1 MHTPIDSRFRGE
13 YGTLSVKYGSPH
25 SVPRLLYFV
34 RCRTYTGS
42 ILGSGKPMRICSL
55 LPSATEMV
63 YALGLGEN
71 LVGVSYACDYPDGAA
86 SLPVVSHSLRNIKH
100 LDSGEIDA
108 LVQQARAN
116 NNPMYWID
124 EELLA
129 RLRPDLIITQELCE
143 VCAIASGSVFETA
156 AKVLDYQPEVLTIRP
171 TGVGDILQNITN
183 LAAAAGVPER
193 GRELRGS
200 LEARIGHVT
209 DGVPTDAER
218 PRVVCLDWLDPL
230 RNTGQWLPEI
240 SEMAGGEEGL
250 AIPQGQ
256 SRELS
261 WDEVRDY
268 APEYLMIMPCAFGP
282 ERSWQEAKDK
292 LTVLPGWDDLPAVRN
307 ERAFVFDGRVPSR
320 HGPRIVDV
328 LEGIAEV
335 LHPEQFTGLA
345 PPGIFDPQPFR

>member
-1 MHTPIDSRFRGE
+1 
-13 YGTLSVKYGSPH
+13 
-25 SVPRLLYFV
+25 
-34 RCRTYTGS
+34 
-42 ILGSGKPMRICSL
+42 MRICSL

-63 YALGLGEN
+63 FALGLGDD
-71 LVGVSYACDYPDGAA
+71 LVGVSYACDYPEEAA
-86 SLPVVSHSLRNIKH
+86 ARPVVSHSLRNIKH

-124 EELLA
+124 EELLSN
-129 RLRPDLIITQELCE
+129 LRPDLIITQELCE

-156 AKVLDYQPEVLTIRP
+156 AKVLDYQPEILSIRP
-171 TGVGDILQNITN
+171 SGVDDILQNVTN
-183 LAAAAGVPER
+183 LANAAGVPER
-193 GRELRGS
+193 GQKLRGS
-200 LEARIGHVT
+200 LEARIQRVA
-209 DGVPTDAER
+209 DGVPTGVER

-250 AIPQGQ
+250 AIPRGQ

-282 ERSWQEAKDK
+282 ERSWQEARDK
-292 LTVLPGWDDLPAVRN
+292 LTVLPGWDDLPAVRH
-307 ERAFVFDGRVPSR
+307 ERAFVFDGRIPSR
-320 HGPRIVDV
+320 HGPRVVDV

-335 LHPEQFTGLA
+335 LHPVEFGGLA
-345 PPGIFDPQPFR
+345 PAGIYDPQPFR

>member
-1 MHTPIDSRFRGE
+1 
-13 YGTLSVKYGSPH
+13 
-25 SVPRLLYFV
+25 
-34 RCRTYTGS
+34 
-42 ILGSGKPMRICSL
+42 MRICSL

-63 YALGLGEN
+63 FALGLGDD
-71 LVGVSYACDYPDGAA
+71 LVGVSYACDYPDEA
-86 SLPVVSHSLRNIKH
+86 SARPVVSHSLRNIKH

-156 AKVLDYQPEVLTIRP
+156 AKVLDYQPEILTIRP
-171 TGVGDILQNITN
+171 SGLDDILQNITN
-183 LAAAAGVPER
+183 LAKAAGAPER
-193 GRELRGS
+193 GEQFRES
-200 LEARIGHVT
+200 LESRIDHVAE
-209 DGVPTDAER
+209 GVPDSVNR

-240 SEMAGGEEGL
+240 SELAGGEEGL
-250 AIPQGQ
+250 ATPRGH

-261 WDEVRDY
+261 WQEVLDY
-268 APEYLMIMPCAFGP
+268 SPEYLMIMPCAFGP
-282 ERSWQEAKDK
+282 ERSRQEARDK
-292 LTVLPGWDDLPAVRN
+292 LTCLPGWETLPAVKDG
-307 ERAFVFDGRVPSR
+307 RAFVFDGRVPSR
-320 HGPRIVDV
+320 HGPRVVDV
-328 LEGIAEV
+328 LEGLAEV

-345 PPGIFDPQPFR
+345 PEGIFDPEPFR

>member
-1 MHTPIDSRFRGE
+1 
-13 YGTLSVKYGSPH
+13 
-25 SVPRLLYFV
+25 
-34 RCRTYTGS
+34 
-42 ILGSGKPMRICSL
+42 MRICSL

-63 YALGLGEN
+63 YALGLGDN
-71 LVGVSYACDYPDGAA
+71 LVGVSYACDYPDEAA
-86 SLPVVSHSLRNIKH
+86 SRPVVSHSLRNVKH

-116 NNPMYWID
+116 SNPMYWID

-129 RLRPDLIITQELCE
+129 NLRPDLIITQELCE

-156 AKVLDYQPEVLTIRP
+156 AKVLDYQPEILTIRP
-171 TGVGDILQNITN
+171 SGVDDILQNITN
-183 LAAAAGVPER
+183 LANAAGVTER
-193 GRELRGS
+193 GGELRES
-200 LEARIGHVT
+200 LEARINHVT
-209 DGVPTDAER
+209 DGVRRQAQDDGPGDGR

-250 AIPQGQ
+250 AVPRGK

-261 WDEVRDY
+261 WNEVREY

-282 ERSWQEAKDK
+282 ERSWQEARDK
-292 LTVLPGWDDLPAVRN
+292 LTVLPGWEDLPAVRN

-320 HGPRIVDV
+320 HGPRVVDV
-328 LEGIAEV
+328 LEGLAEV
-335 LHPEQFTGLA
+335 LHPEQFAGLA
-345 PPGIFDPQPFR
+345 PEGIFDPQPFR

>member
-1 MHTPIDSRFRGE
+1 
-13 YGTLSVKYGSPH
+13 
-25 SVPRLLYFV
+25 
-34 RCRTYTGS
+34 
-42 ILGSGKPMRICSL
+42 MRICSL

-63 YALGLGEN
+63 YALGLGEE
-71 LVGVSYACDYPDGAA
+71 LVGVSYACDYPADAA

-100 LDSGEIDA
+100 MDSGEIDA

-124 EELLA
+124 ENLLA
-129 RLRPDLIITQELCE
+129 DLRPDLIITQELCE

-156 AKVLDYQPEVLTIRP
+156 AKVLDYQPEILSIRP
-171 TGVGDILQNITN
+171 SGVKDILQNISN
-183 LAAAAGVPER
+183 LANAAGVPKHGR
-193 GRELRGS
+193 GLRGS
-200 LEARIGHVT
+200 LEARIQRVT
-209 DGVPTDAER
+209 DGVPNGADR

-250 AIPQGQ
+250 ATPRGH

-282 ERSWQEAKDK
+282 ERSMQEARDK
-292 LTVLPGWDDLPAVRN
+292 LTVLPGWDDLPAVR
-307 ERAFVFDGRVPSR
+307 EGRSFVFDGRIPSR
-320 HGPRIVDV
+320 HGPRVVDV
-328 LEGIAEV
+328 LEGLAEV
-335 LHPEQFTGLA
+335 LHPEEFAGLA
-345 PPGIFDPQPFR
+345 PAGIFDPQPFR

>member
-1 MHTPIDSRFRGE
+1 
-13 YGTLSVKYGSPH
+13 
-25 SVPRLLYFV
+25 
-34 RCRTYTGS
+34 
-42 ILGSGKPMRICSL
+42 MRICSL

-63 YALGLGEN
+63 YALGLGDD
-71 LVGVSYACDYPDGAA
+71 LVGVSYACDYPDEAA

-100 LDSGEIDA
+100 LDSGQIDA

-129 RLRPDLIITQELCE
+129 DLRPDLIITQELCE

-156 AKVLDYQPEVLTIRP
+156 AKVLDYQPEILTIRP
-171 TGVGDILQNITN
+171 SGVDDILQNVTN
-183 LAAAAGVPER
+183 LANAAGVPEQ

-200 LEARIGHVT
+200 LEARIRHVT
-209 DGVPTDAER
+209 DGVLRQAQDDRFDGRR

-250 AIPQGQ
+250 AVPRGQ

-261 WDEVRDY
+261 WEEVREY
-268 APEYLMIMPCAFGP
+268 SPEYLMIMPCAFGP
-282 ERSWQEAKDK
+282 ERSRQEARDK
-292 LTVLPGWDDLPAVRN
+292 LTALPGWAELPAVRN

-320 HGPRIVDV
+320 HGPRVVDV
-328 LEGIAEV
+328 LEGLAEV
-335 LHPEQFTGLA
+335 LHPDRFAGLA
-345 PPGIFDPQPFR
+345 PEGIYDPQPFS

>member
-1 MHTPIDSRFRGE
+1 
-13 YGTLSVKYGSPH
+13 
-25 SVPRLLYFV
+25 
-34 RCRTYTGS
+34 
-42 ILGSGKPMRICSL
+42 MRICSL

-63 YALGLGEN
+63 YALGLGEE
-71 LVGVSYACDYPDGAA
+71 LVGVSYACDYPADAA

-100 LDSGEIDA
+100 MDSGEIDA

-124 EELLA
+124 ENLLA
-129 RLRPDLIITQELCE
+129 DLRPDLIITQELCE

-156 AKVLDYQPEVLTIRP
+156 AKVLDYQPEILSIRP
-171 TGVGDILQNITN
+171 SGVKDILQNISN
-183 LAAAAGVPER
+183 LANAAGVPKH

-200 LEARIGHVT
+200 LEARIQRVT
-209 DGVPTDAER
+209 DGVPNGADR

-250 AIPQGQ
+250 ATPRGH

-282 ERSWQEAKDK
+282 ERSMQEARDK
-292 LTVLPGWDDLPAVRN
+292 LTVLPGWDDLPAVR
-307 ERAFVFDGRVPSR
+307 EGRSFVFDGRIPSR
-320 HGPRIVDV
+320 HGPRVVDV
-328 LEGIAEV
+328 LEGLAEV
-335 LHPEQFTGLA
+335 LHPEEFAGLA
-345 PPGIFDPQPFR
+345 PAGIFDPQPFR

>member
-1 MHTPIDSRFRGE
+1 
-13 YGTLSVKYGSPH
+13 
-25 SVPRLLYFV
+25 
-34 RCRTYTGS
+34 
-42 ILGSGKPMRICSL
+42 MRICSL
-55 LPSATEMV
+55 LPSATEIV
-63 YALGLGEN
+63 FALGLGDD
-71 LVGVSYACDYPDGAA
+71 LVGVSYACDYPEEAA
-86 SLPVVSHSLRNIKH
+86 SRPVVSHSLRNVKH

-156 AKVLDYQPEVLTIRP
+156 AKVLDYQPEILTIRP
-171 TGVGDILQNITN
+171 MGLDDILQNITN
-183 LAAAAGVPER
+183 VANAAGVPER
-193 GRELRGS
+193 GWELRQS
-200 LEARIGHVT
+200 LEARVKRVT
-209 DGVPTDAER
+209 GGVLRQAQDDGPGVKR

-250 AIPQGQ
+250 AIPRGH

-261 WDEVRDY
+261 WDEVREY

-282 ERSWQEAKDK
+282 ERSRQEAQDK
-292 LTVLPGWDDLPAVRN
+292 LTILPDWEDLPAVRDG
-307 ERAFVFDGRVPSR
+307 RAFVFDGRIPSR
-320 HGPRIVDV
+320 HGPRVVDV
-328 LEGIAEV
+328 LEGLAEV
-335 LHPEQFTGLA
+335 LHPEQFAGLA
-345 PPGIFDPQPFR
+345 PPGVFDPEPFV

>member
-1 MHTPIDSRFRGE
+1 
-13 YGTLSVKYGSPH
+13 
-25 SVPRLLYFV
+25 
-34 RCRTYTGS
+34 
-42 ILGSGKPMRICSL
+42 MRICSL
-55 LPSATEMV
+55 LPSATEIV
-63 YALGLGEN
+63 FALGLGDG
-71 LVGVSYACDYPDGAA
+71 LVGVSYACDYPEAAA
-86 SLPVVSHSLRNIKH
+86 SLPVVSHSLRDIKH

-156 AKVLDYQPEVLTIRP
+156 AKALDYQPHILTIRP
-171 TGVGDILQNITN
+171 DGLDDILQNICN
-183 LAAAAGVPER
+183 IADAAGVPER
-193 GRELRGS
+193 GRDLRQS
-200 LEARIGHVT
+200 LEARVRRVT
-209 DGVPTDAER
+209 GGVLRQAQDRHAQDDGAGGRR

-250 AIPQGQ
+250 ATPRGH
-256 SRELS
+256 SRVLS

-282 ERSWQEAKDK
+282 ERSRQEARDK
-292 LTVLPGWDDLPAVRN
+292 LTILPGWEDLPAVRDG
-307 ERAFVFDGRVPSR
+307 RAFVFDGRIPSR
-320 HGPRIVDV
+320 HGPRVVDV
-328 LEGIAEV
+328 LEGLAEV
-335 LHPEQFTGLA
+335 LHPDQFAGLA

>member
-1 MHTPIDSRFRGE
+1 
-13 YGTLSVKYGSPH
+13 
-25 SVPRLLYFV
+25 
-34 RCRTYTGS
+34 
-42 ILGSGKPMRICSL
+42 MRICSL
-55 LPSATEMV
+55 LPSATEIV
-63 YALGLGEN
+63 FALGLGDD
-71 LVGVSYACDYPDGAA
+71 LAGVSYACDYPEEAA
-86 SLPVVSHSLRNIKH
+86 SRPVVSHSLRNIKH

-156 AKVLDYQPEVLTIRP
+156 AKVLDYQPEILTIRP
-171 TGVGDILQNITN
+171 MGLDDILQNVTN
-183 LAAAAGVPER
+183 VANAAGAPER
-193 GRELRGS
+193 GRELRRS
-200 LEARIGHVT
+200 LEARVNRVT
-209 DGVPTDAER
+209 DGVPADSQR

-250 AIPQGQ
+250 AIPRGH

-261 WDEVRDY
+261 WDEVREY

-282 ERSWQEAKDK
+282 ERSRQEAQDK
-292 LTVLPGWDDLPAVRN
+292 LTVLPGWEDLPAVRDG
-307 ERAFVFDGRVPSR
+307 RAFVFDGRIPSR
-320 HGPRIVDV
+320 HGPRVVDV
-328 LEGIAEV
+328 LEGLAEV
-335 LHPEQFTGLA
+335 LHPEEFAGLA
-345 PPGIFDPQPFR
+345 PPGVFDPDPFF

>member
-1 MHTPIDSRFRGE
+1 
-13 YGTLSVKYGSPH
+13 
-25 SVPRLLYFV
+25 
-34 RCRTYTGS
+34 
-42 ILGSGKPMRICSL
+42 MRICSL

-63 YALGLGEN
+63 YALGLGDN
-71 LVGVSYACDYPDGAA
+71 LVGVSYACDYPDEAA
-86 SLPVVSHSLRNIKH
+86 SRPVVSHSLRNVKH

-116 NNPMYWID
+116 SNPMYWID

-129 RLRPDLIITQELCE
+129 NLRPDLIITQELCE

-156 AKVLDYQPEVLTIRP
+156 AKVLDYQPEILTIRP
-171 TGVGDILQNITN
+171 SGVDDILQNITN
-183 LAAAAGVPER
+183 LANAAGVTER
-193 GRELRGS
+193 GGELRKS
-200 LEARIGHVT
+200 LEARINHVT
-209 DGVPTDAER
+209 EGVHRQAQDDGQGDGR

-250 AIPQGQ
+250 AVPRGK

-261 WDEVRDY
+261 WTEVREY

-282 ERSWQEAKDK
+282 ERSWQEARDK
-292 LTVLPGWDDLPAVRN
+292 LTVLPGWEDLPAVRN

-320 HGPRIVDV
+320 HGPRVVDV
-328 LEGIAEV
+328 LEGLAEV

-345 PPGIFDPQPFR
+345 PEGIFDPQPFR

>member
-1 MHTPIDSRFRGE
+1 
-13 YGTLSVKYGSPH
+13 
-25 SVPRLLYFV
+25 
-34 RCRTYTGS
+34 
-42 ILGSGKPMRICSL
+42 MRICSL

-63 YALGLGEN
+63 YALGLGDD
-71 LVGVSYACDYPDGAA
+71 LVGVSYACDYPDEAA
-86 SLPVVSHSLRNIKH
+86 SRPVVSHSLRNVKH

-116 NNPMYWID
+116 SNPMYWID

-129 RLRPDLIITQELCE
+129 NLRPDLIITQELCE

-156 AKVLDYQPEVLTIRP
+156 AKVLDYQPEILTIRP
-171 TGVGDILQNITN
+171 SGVDDILQNITN
-183 LAAAAGVPER
+183 LANAAGVAER
-193 GRELRGS
+193 GGELRES
-200 LEARIGHVT
+200 LESRINHVT
-209 DGVPTDAER
+209 DGVHRQAQDDGPDGRR

-250 AIPQGQ
+250 ATPKGH

-261 WDEVRDY
+261 WGEVREY

-282 ERSWQEAKDK
+282 ERSWQEARDK
-292 LTVLPGWDDLPAVRN
+292 LTVLPGWEDLPAVRN

-320 HGPRIVDV
+320 HGPRVVDV
-328 LEGIAEV
+328 LEGLAEV

>member
-1 MHTPIDSRFRGE
+1 
-13 YGTLSVKYGSPH
+13 
-25 SVPRLLYFV
+25 
-34 RCRTYTGS
+34 
-42 ILGSGKPMRICSL
+42 
-55 LPSATEMV
+55 MV
-63 YALGLGEN
+63 YALGLGDD
-71 LVGVSYACDYPDGAA
+71 LVGVSYACDYPDEAA
-86 SLPVVSHSLRNIKH
+86 SRPVVSHSLRNVKH

-116 NNPMYWID
+116 SNPMYWID

-129 RLRPDLIITQELCE
+129 NLRPDLIITQELCE

-156 AKVLDYQPEVLTIRP
+156 AKVLDYQPEILTIRP
-171 TGVGDILQNITN
+171 SGVDDILQNITN
-183 LAAAAGVPER
+183 LANAAGVAER
-193 GRELRGS
+193 GGELRES
-200 LEARIGHVT
+200 LESRINHVT
-209 DGVPTDAER
+209 DGVHRQAQDDGPDGRR

-250 AIPQGQ
+250 ATPKGH
-256 SRELS
+256 SRELG
-261 WDEVRDY
+261 WGEVREY

-282 ERSWQEAKDK
+282 ERSWQEARDK
-292 LTVLPGWDDLPAVRN
+292 LTVLPGWEDLPAVRN

-320 HGPRIVDV
+320 HGPRVVDV
-328 LEGIAEV
+328 LEGLAEV